1 VAKGRP
7 PDPSRERRGTGNRAA
22 IGRAKASTARAL
34 PAPAAVL
41 EAEPPDGLPAAVAP
55 LWTVCVSEMAANRHL
70 RAPDL
75 ILLKAYCEAISL
87 HEEASAQIH
96 RLGVLVSGPSGP
108 MVNPLIRV
116 QKDAAATMRQ
126 LADVLGL
133 DPTARI
139 RAGLQEVAG
148 ASLVL
153 GIRDRL
159 VGEIVK
165 GSR

>member
-1 VAKGRP
+1 MAKGRP
-7 PDPSRERRGTGNRAA
+7 PDPGRERRGTGNRATV
-22 IGRAKASTARAL
+22 GRAKASTARAL
-34 PAPAAVL
+34 PAPTVVAQ
-41 EAEPPDGLPAAVAP
+41 AEPPADLPGAVVP
-55 LWTVCVSEMAANRHL
+55 LWTACINEMAANRHL

-87 HEEASAQIH
+87 HEESSAQIH
-96 RLGVLVSGPSGP
+96 RLGVLVSGPQGP

-116 QKDAAATMRQ
+116 QKDAAQTMRQ

-133 DPTARI
+133 NPTARI